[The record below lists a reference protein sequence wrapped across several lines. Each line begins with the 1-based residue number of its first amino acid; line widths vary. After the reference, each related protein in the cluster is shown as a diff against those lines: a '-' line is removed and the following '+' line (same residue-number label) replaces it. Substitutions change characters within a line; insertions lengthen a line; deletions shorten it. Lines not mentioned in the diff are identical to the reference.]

1 MTNHSRR
8 PQMAMLTKRR
18 REPHRHRHVPQTCA
32 LWSRHVTP
40 PIGPLDAELPLAEI
54 DVAPLEREDLAQSEA
69 GHQKSQ
75 PPAVLSALS

>member
-1 MTNHSRR
+1 M
-8 PQMAMLTKRR
+8 
-18 REPHRHRHVPQTCA
+18 
-32 LWSRHVTP
+32 TP
-40 PIGPLDAELPLAEI
+40 PIGPLDAELPLAKI